1 MTEKFI
7 YQSRFWWGNTP
18 QAIPPEVPQGGIK
31 MGRMWSIKAPLLVGL
46 VMVLGACSSY
56 NGMTTGTMND
66 KFACNRR
73 ITADAPTSIA
83 KVASD
88 TLPVQTWSGDYTK
101 KIRALEDWQGM
112 VIKRSARTGDKVNKG
127 DTLVVPEICPK
138 GTTRGSFITATTR

>member
-1 MTEKFI
+1 
-7 YQSRFWWGNTP
+7 
-18 QAIPPEVPQGGIK
+18 
-31 MGRMWSIKAPLLVGL
+31 MGRRYILMAVLVL
-46 VMVLGACSSY
+46 AFSVVLGACSSY

-138 GTTRGSFITATTR
+138 GTTRGSFITATTH